1 MSKTSFSE
9 LEEKADAKGGEAPT
23 QEGDSKPPFETDDN
37 AVQAETA
44 GALVEQPSG
53 GELSMTNQQLHDA
66 GLAGDWTQ
74 SDVNLP
80 RINIVAK
87 TSQLVDDG
95 FTPGAIVL
103 NKEAELVLKDQPLN
117 VIVLSSIKQ
126 YQEDVPWGEDRAP
139 RVFNSEAELEAAGFS
154 TEWGSPNLCRPMAHI
169 TMLIEAPEG
178 LDDAAEELFPYEFND
193 KLYAMA
199 VFTASKSA
207 YKTTAK
213 EIATFA
219 AFAQGAGVWTTL
231 WKLTSKLRTEGDV
244 SWFSPALKRAGRL
257 DAELLS
263 FVEGVK

>member
-1 MSKTSFSE
+1 MAKSSFAELNEEAENNTEEAATAAPSE
-9 LEEKADAKGGEAPT
+9 TAT
-23 QEGDSKPPFETDDN
+23 
-37 AVQAETA
+37 AETTTE
-44 GALVEQPSG
+44 GALVTQEASG
-53 GELSMTNQQLHDA
+53 GELALNNSMEQS
-66 GLAGDWTQ
+66 GLSGDFQQ

-103 NKEAELVLKDQPLN
+103 NKEQTLALKDVPLR
-117 VIVLSSIKQ
+117 VIVLNMLKQ
-126 YQEDVPWGEDRAP
+126 YQEDVAWGEDRAP

-169 TMLIEAPEG
+169 TMLIEAPTDLSEE
-178 LDDAAEELFPYEFND
+178 AKELFPYEFNE

-199 VFTASKSA
+199 VLTASKSA

-219 AFAQGAGVWTTL
+219 AFAQGAGVWTTA
-231 WKLTSKLRTEGDV
+231 WNLTSKLRTEGDV
-244 SWFSPALKRAGRL
+244 SWFSPALKRAGRI
-257 DAELLS
+257 DDDLLA

>member
-1 MSKTSFSE
+1 MAKSSFAELNEDADESNGATASAEATSTATEGTSTE
-9 LEEKADAKGGEAPT
+9 GGLVT
-23 QEGDSKPPFETDDN
+23 QE
-37 AVQAETA
+37 A
-44 GALVEQPSG
+44 SG
-53 GELSMTNQQLHDA
+53 GELALNNQMEDA
-66 GLAGDWTQ
+66 GLSGDFQQ

-103 NKEAELVLKDQPLN
+103 NKEVELVKKDEPLK
-117 VIVLSSIKQ
+117 VIVLNMLKQ
-126 YQEDVPWGEDRAP
+126 FQEDVAWGEDRAP
-139 RVFNSEAELEAAGFS
+139 RVFNSHTELEAAGFS

-169 TMLIEAPEG
+169 TMMIEAPDGLSNEG
-178 LDDAAEELFPYEFND
+178 AELFPYEFNE

-199 VFTASKSA
+199 VLTASKSA

-219 AFAQGAGVWTTL
+219 AFAQGAGVWTTA
-231 WKLTSKLRTEGDV
+231 WNLTSKLRTEGDV
-244 SWFSPALKRAGRL
+244 SWFSPALKRAGRIN
-257 DAELLS
+257 DDLLA